1 MASEAICEIFG
12 IGPTIFPAKKHV
24 LSIDLM
30 ISATLVDLFN
40 KVIDSLWRIQYT
52 KGFSENIPI
61 AVAEHHSVLFLGIV
75 YGYHQDFL
83 AVARFLVDAKKL
95 LTLLLKNGSFFHVG
109 LLSIVA
115 ARSHDLHGN
124 PRWLFNVP
132 RASCPM
138 AFVDIVGAPH
148 VICKA
153 PRVTE
158 GNASRASLKAHS
170 HPLHE
175 TLGWYQPLFSD
186 AADGLLP
193 QEILVSLSVTDH

>member
-1 MASEAICEIFG
+1 M
-12 IGPTIFPAKKHV
+12 
-24 LSIDLM
+24 
-30 ISATLVDLFN
+30 
-40 KVIDSLWRIQYT
+40 
-52 KGFSENIPI
+52 
-61 AVAEHHSVLFLGIV
+61 LFLGIV
-75 YGYHQDFL
+75 YGCHQYFL

-109 LLSIVA
+109 LLSTVA

-124 PRWLFNVP
+124 PRRLFNVP

-138 AFVDIVGAPH
+138 AFVDILGAPH

-153 PRVTE
+153 PRASE

-175 TLGWYQPLFSD
+175 TLGWYQPRFSWTCLD
-186 AADGLLP
+186 RRLRHISICLHPTHCAKPRICHDLRSFAKKFVRNPG
-193 QEILVSLSVTDH
+193 